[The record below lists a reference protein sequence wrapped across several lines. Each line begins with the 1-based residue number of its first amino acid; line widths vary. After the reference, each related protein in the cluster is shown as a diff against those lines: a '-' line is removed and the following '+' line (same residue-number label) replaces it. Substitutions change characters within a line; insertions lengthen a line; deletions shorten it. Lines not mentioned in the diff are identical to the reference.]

1 MRCNRCAGC
10 LVRAAKS
17 GICSKVNMQSNTH
30 SNSTHSSTHSSM
42 HCVTL
47 THNNT
52 QSNTWTLQHT
62 TAHTATHI
70 AAHTVAHTAHTTTH
84 IAAHTATHTEQ
95 HHTVTYA
102 CHDITGS
109 SPVVEMPQKPSTW
122 EMVKCGVRKG
132 RVRVET
138 ELTLVSKMRSGVRM
152 RLSQSRDV
160 TLAPA
165 RPIKALLETCS

>member
-1 MRCNRCAGC
+1 MQQVWGC
-10 LVRAAKS
+10 LGMAAKS

-30 SNSTHSSTHSSM
+30 SNSTHSSTHSSI

-52 QSNTWTLQHT
+52 QSNTWTQQHT
-62 TAHTATHI
+62 TAHTASHI

-95 HHTVTYA
+95 HHTVTHA

-165 RPIKALLETCS
+165 RPIKALLETSF